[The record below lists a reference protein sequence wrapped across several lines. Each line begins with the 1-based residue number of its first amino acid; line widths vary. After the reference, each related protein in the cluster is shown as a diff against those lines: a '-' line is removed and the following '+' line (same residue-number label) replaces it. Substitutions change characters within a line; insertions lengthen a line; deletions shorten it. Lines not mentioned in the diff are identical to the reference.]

1 MNSARIEMAD
11 EPENISGQQIQSVP
25 IAFAADELSACGKCG
40 RDNAPNR
47 MACIYCGAEL
57 TIREEF
63 LSQAKVAAN
72 DLEAD
77 ALGWNIVARAA
88 DVANADSDK
97 ELESLSFLVED
108 IRSIGISNTLIPIA
122 RFATKQAAELAQKRL
137 ATFPIALVS
146 DEILDVSKAP
156 VRVSRIEFDGADLA
170 FTDFNRGTIE
180 RCPAA
185 AVTAI
190 VLGTLHT
197 FTTTTLEKRG
207 IRKRSTVTDETSD
220 DRVSQLLE
228 IHIQDSPAPFAVH
241 PTGFD
246 FSILAAERS
255 LLVSENFERLAAKL
269 GKLAP
274 QARIVTDHNAFRN
287 TLRGPWPETSRSDGL
302 GRVRTGIGQRRYGR
316 TATVDNK
323 LQFAKFSRLQA
334 LDLDELKR

>member
-1 MNSARIEMAD
+1 MTNESEK
-11 EPENISGQQIQSVP
+11 NSGQQTQAVP

-57 TIREEF
+57 AIREEF
-63 LSQAKVAAN
+63 LAQAKVAAN
-72 DLEAD
+72 DLDAD
-77 ALGWNIVARAA
+77 TLGWNIVARAG
-88 DVANADSDK
+88 DIANADSDK
-97 ELESLSFLVED
+97 ELESLGFLAED
-108 IRSIGISNTLIPIA
+108 IRDIGNSDALIPIA
-122 RFATKQAAELAQKRL
+122 RFATEQAAELAQKRL
-137 ATFPIALVS
+137 FAFPTALVS
-146 DEILDVSKAP
+146 DEILDVGKAS
-156 VRVSRIEFDGADLA
+156 VRVSKIEFDGTDLA
-170 FTDFNRGTIE
+170 FTDFNRGTLE
-180 RCPAA
+180 RYPTT

-190 VLGTLHT
+190 VLGALHT
-197 FTTTTLEKRG
+197 FTTTTFEKRG
-207 IRKRSTVTDETSD
+207 IRKKSTITDETSD

-255 LLVSENFERLAAKL
+255 LLVSENFERLAVKL
-269 GKLAP
+269 SQFAP
-274 QARIVTDHNAFRN
+274 QARLVTDHGSFRN
-287 TLRGPWPETSRSDGL
+287 ILRGPWPESSRSDGL

-334 LDLDELKR
+334 LDLDEYKR